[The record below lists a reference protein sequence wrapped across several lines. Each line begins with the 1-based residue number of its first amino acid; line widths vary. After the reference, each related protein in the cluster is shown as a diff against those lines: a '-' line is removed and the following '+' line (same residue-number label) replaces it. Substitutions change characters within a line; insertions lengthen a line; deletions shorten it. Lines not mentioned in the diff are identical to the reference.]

1 MLDCSEDDLLA
12 VVAGKGG
19 LSVSVGPWGELA
31 PTLKFHK
38 DKESWKDAVGEH
50 EMLAIRSV
58 GFLMHTRKKY
68 VCELG
73 LEAELYKAWLL

>member
-19 LSVSVGPWGELA
+19 LHVSVGDWGKLTPA
-31 PTLKFHK
+31 LRFPL
-38 DKESWKDAVGEH
+38 DKKAWSGGETVY
-50 EMLAIRSV
+50 IRSL
-58 GFLMHTRKKY
+58 GCILNTRKKY